1 MDKFQDV
8 DFEEVKN
15 KSDDKQ
21 IRGGALYYNTGQ
33 VAQILGVQDSK
44 IRYYSKIFDD
54 ILKIE
59 VINKQRKYKQSDIDK
74 LKYMLELQEQGLS
87 LRQIEEFC
95 SEVSFEE
102 DGKVKIH
109 EDNPLSI
116 KALAQMLMDNQ
127 VEQISLMKN
136 EIMESIQEN
145 MLKQYE
151 MNIEAMNE
159 IKKQLAL
166 TVDEVVSDKL
176 EEAKESNIKEFKRV
190 NDELGNIANELQ
202 EIKKTAYV
210 TAEEIVKQKKEP
222 PNRLWKWFMG
232 YK

>member
-8 DFEEVKN
+8 YFEEVEN

-21 IRGGALYYNTGQ
+21 IRGGVLYYNTGQ

-102 DGKVKIH
+102 GGKVKIH

-190 NDELGNIANELQ
+190 NDELGNITNELQ
-202 EIKKTAYV
+202 EIKQSTYV
-210 TAEEIVKQKKEP
+210 TAEEISKQKKEP

-232 YK
+232 WK